1 MPGFVHVHNE
11 KTLLIPD
18 RAGNNRID
26 SFRNILHDP
35 RVALLFLIPGC
46 GETLRVKGRAVISA
60 DPILKESF
68 AANGQPP
75 GTVLVVFVERVFYQC
90 ARAIARSKLWDPTR
104 HVDRR
109 RLPSGNAI
117 LAAIKWQGLRRVFG
131 AQEAQSSQTAASIA
145 DHNQDRPSGVTPGG
159 TELAD

>member
-1 MPGFVHVHNE
+1 MDQFKDHLVTTVEALEKLYRAPAWVARAKEIDYINVPYRTFIEAAPFCTLTTSGQHGLDCSPRGDVPGFVHVHNE

-75 GTVLVVFVERVFYQC
+75 GT
-90 ARAIARSKLWDPTR
+90 T
-104 HVDRR
+104 
-109 RLPSGNAI
+109 
-117 LAAIKWQGLRRVFG
+117 
-131 AQEAQSSQTAASIA
+131 SSSS
-145 DHNQDRPSGVTPGG
+145 R
-159 TELAD
+159 